1 MPEGSTT
8 FCNLPQLSPLFYQVP
23 QLSRECS
30 GMFYDFPSHSIKF
43 HDVPW
48 DGSGPFW
55 GVPGGS
61 IAFQDVP
68 SLSTEFYDVPGGFP
82 SPSIKF
88 HVFHWLPWLPSYLF
102 EVVLG
107 SPGLEGLW

>member
-1 MPEGSTT
+1 M
-8 FCNLPQLSPLFYQVP
+8 L
-23 QLSRECS
+23 
-30 GMFYDFPSHSIKF
+30 YDFLSHSIKF

-82 SPSIKF
+82 
-88 HVFHWLPWLPSYLF
+88 
-102 EVVLG
+102 
-107 SPGLEGLW
+107 

>member
-23 QLSRECS
+23 QVSRECS
-30 GMFYDFPSHSIKF
+30 GMFYDFPSPFIKF

-48 DGSGPFW
+48 DGSRPFR

-82 SPSIKF
+82 
-88 HVFHWLPWLPSYLF
+88 
-102 EVVLG
+102 
-107 SPGLEGLW
+107 